1 MYGLEE
7 RNFIVCPECDAGGE
21 GRGGGGWHLTS
32 KNYRYLLII
41 NTMPIYNIHL
51 KLGIR
56 LGIKALLKVRPTLK
70 DIQYLIFQIQNFL
83 FRYVIIM

>member
-1 MYGLEE
+1 
-7 RNFIVCPECDAGGE
+7 
-21 GRGGGGWHLTS
+21 
-32 KNYRYLLII
+32 
-41 NTMPIYNIHL
+41 MPIYNIHL

-70 DIQYLIFQIQNFL
+70 DIQYLIFQNQNFL